1 MELKVKENGIICAF
15 VSSFY
20 RICAIFL
27 YRAPEQPLRGLYSA
41 KICIARLKETLYQ
54 RGIFKSALM
63 RKPVLP
69 LDQEEKDW
77 VAEGIKKSGLGI
89 VDMTQFQ

>member
-1 MELKVKENGIICAF
+1 MLFRPRSRE
-15 VSSFY
+15 
-20 RICAIFL
+20 
-27 YRAPEQPLRGLYSA
+27 
-41 KICIARLKETLYQ
+41 RLPRRTSKLGDSISEKLT
-54 RGIFKSALM
+54 SALM